1 MKKILTAAVCACMLF
16 GAGAHADI
24 LKSGS
29 SVTVSYEKLSEK
41 PFDLLVYIFKPGTD
55 LSDGKIDNADMQK
68 LFYMEQRKSAAEFS
82 DTLTFNENDDEG
94 IYYVV
99 RGGFEEDVP
108 LGDRMESFAYL
119 KANTEKEIVAR
130 LNSAADYSALKT
142 VMETYD
148 GFAWI
153 IDKDNE
159 IYKKY
164 SGIFYKTF
172 FDNFGGSFTDTG
184 DAEKFFEKTCII
196 LNIDSLKGSELT
208 AAIGKLELTDDEFYK
223 NNSRAVTE
231 VYEKYTDKGKSIKEL
246 QKTLAEAVAVT
257 DVNMSDSENVLAAV
271 KRYPEIFS
279 VSFDGEFKNVS
290 EAQMARALY
299 HKNFVRANEV
309 DAAFNAQLKALSN
322 GSGSGS
328 GSGGGSSGG
337 KSSGGTSFSPAAS
350 SNIDSDFMSSLS
362 DKRIFNDID
371 QCEWARDYIESVYR
385 RQIMIGSDGYFRP
398 NDYLKREELVKIAVL
413 AKELDT
419 NTDEVKH
426 FDDVAKDDWFYPYI
440 QTAVSNGIVNGI
452 DDTVFGTGRNVSRQE
467 AAAMLY
473 RAFGAEE
480 SEETAYT
487 PFADHDEISD
497 YALNAVN
504 YLAANN
510 VLSGFTDNTFRPHDM
525 LTRAQAAKIIC
536 ELLRQGG

>member
-68 LFYMEQRKSAAEFS
+68 LFYMEQRKSVSKFS

-108 LGDRMESFAYL
+108 LGDRMESFTYL
-119 KANTEKEIVAR
+119 KANTEKEIVAK

-142 VMETYD
+142 VMEKYD

-164 SGIFYKTF
+164 SDIFYKTF
-172 FDNFGGSFTDTG
+172 FDNFGGGFTDTD
-184 DAEKFFEKTCII
+184 DAEKLFEKTCII

-231 VYEKYTDKGKSIKEL
+231 VYEKYTDKGKSMKEL

-279 VSFDGEFKNVS
+279 VSFDGEFKNIS

-328 GSGGGSSGG
+328 GGSSGG

-350 SNIDSDFMSSLS
+350 SNIDSDFMSGLS

-426 FDDVAKDDWFYPYI
+426 FDDIAKDDWFYPYI
-440 QTAVSNGIVNGI
+440 QAAVSNGIVNGI

-473 RAFGAEE
+473 RAFGAEK
-480 SEETAYT
+480 SEETEYT